1 MSLILIKHLFE
12 AICYSFNKQ
21 VANTYCMPGTRLG
34 ALGKQCRAD
43 R

>member
-1 MSLILIKHLFE
+1 MSLILIKHLFG

-21 VANTYCMPGTRLG
+21 VVSTYCMLGTRLG